1 MGYELHI
8 TRAKSWAQNTKHR
21 ISAQEW
27 LAYVAKDP
35 ELSLSRDGGSYFVK
49 WSGKSKLNEPWLDWR
64 NGNIETKSPDEALI
78 DKMVAIARELG
89 ATVQGDDGEIYQSGH
104 EPPRHPQP
112 SVLDHLRYKLR
123 ALLPARPLKEID
135 PPFRVGDR
143 VVDTFHHIATVIEI
157 DPKSNHGL
165 GKVKVRYD
173 DGRETSSMLVAPG
186 LSPVRQGEKES

>member
-78 DKMVAIARELG
+78 DKMVASWAQRSKAMTARSIKAATSRPGIRSPPCWIACV
-89 ATVQGDDGEIYQSGH
+89 TSY
-104 EPPRHPQP
+104 
-112 SVLDHLRYKLR
+112 
-123 ALLPARPLKEID
+123 ARCS
-135 PPFRVGDR
+135 RR
-143 VVDTFHHIATVIEI
+143 
-157 DPKSNHGL
+157 
-165 GKVKVRYD
+165 
-173 DGRETSSMLVAPG
+173 GR
-186 LSPVRQGEKES
+186 